1 MKTFLALAALLCVAA
16 LTQAQ
21 FANQPTQV
29 PAFHAQPPTKGDVLP
44 AVLTEKQLAEQGL
57 TQPVQVA
64 SYKAAAKLPGIMYQ
78 LPCYCYCD
86 RGHGHTSLHSC
97 FEGTHGAMCGTC
109 AAEAL
114 YAYKMSKQ
122 NWTAKQ
128 IREGIIR
135 GDWKLMDLQHPEPV
149 N

>member
-1 MKTFLALAALLCVAA
+1 MKTFLALAALLCIAGV
-16 LTQAQ
+16 TQAYWVDE
-21 FANQPTQV
+21 PTQV
-29 PAFHAQPPTKGDVLP
+29 PAFHAQPPAKGTVLP
-44 AVLTEKQLAEQGL
+44 AVLTQQQLAAQGL

-64 SYKAAAKLPGIMYQ
+64 SYKAVAKLPSVMYQ

-97 FEGTHGAMCGTC
+97 FEGTHGANCGTC

-114 YAYKMSKQ
+114 YAYKMTKQ
-122 NWTAKQ
+122 GWTPKM

-135 GDWKLMDLQHPEPV
+135 GDWKLVDLQHPEPV